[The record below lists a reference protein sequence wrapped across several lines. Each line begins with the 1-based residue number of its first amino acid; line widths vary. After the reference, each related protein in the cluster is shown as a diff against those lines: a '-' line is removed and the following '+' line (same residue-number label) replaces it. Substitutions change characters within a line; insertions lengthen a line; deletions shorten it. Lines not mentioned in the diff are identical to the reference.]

1 LLNTPPEAMSDSTSS
16 KNDQVIVLIRV
27 DDELCASLISDCD
40 FEGRQLI
47 CFKTDDEMFS
57 EWEEKKFTPVAIIS
71 KSDILGRFG
80 INLVESLNEKKFP
93 LVPVLLVAKHLD
105 KNLRKIALSAG
116 ITDIFIRP
124 VKIKNI
130 ETRVNFLIDNWA
142 DLQKKLKKKETA
154 LYHTPSGKRAFDL
167 FFSGLAILFLSPVF
181 LLVYILIKLE
191 SAGPAFY
198 YSYRVGTGYRVFKFY
213 KFRSMYVNA
222 DKRLKDLKHLN
233 QYDIDAATEEKTT
246 SLNNTGSLC
255 NDCISYGK
263 CQFPLYADKVRWCEK
278 DFLDSRKTHHNSTFF
293 KIKDDPRITKIGNAI
308 RNLSIDELPQLWNVF
323 IGNMS
328 IVGNR
333 PLPLYEAE
341 KLTTDKYALRFAA
354 PAGITGLWQVEKRG
368 KGDMSEEERIAL
380 DNTYAQ
386 NHSLLNDVKLI
397 FKTIPALLQK
407 ENV

>member
-1 LLNTPPEAMSDSTSS
+1 MSDPTSLKS
-16 KNDQVIVLIRV
+16 NQIIVLLRA
-27 DDELCASLISDCD
+27 DDELYASLIAKCD
-40 FEGRQLI
+40 FEGRQFI
-47 CFKTDDEMFS
+47 NFNDDGVMFD
-57 EWEEKKFTPVAIIS
+57 EWEQKKLNVVAIVS
-71 KSDILGRFG
+71 KSDILGKYG
-80 INLVESLNEKKFP
+80 VNLIDSFNKRKIKP
-93 LVPVLLVAKHLD
+93 IPILLIGKHLD

-116 ITDIFIRP
+116 ITDFFVRP
-124 VKIKNI
+124 ANI
-130 ETRVNFLIDNWA
+130 EHVETRLNFLINNWA
-142 DLQKKLKKKETA
+142 DLQNKLDKKA
-154 LYHTPSGKRAFDL
+154 ITPYKTPAGKRAFDL
-167 FFSGLAILFLSPVF
+167 FFSGLALLFLSPVF
-181 LLVYILIKLE
+181 LLVYISIKLE
-191 SAGPAFY
+191 SKGPAFY

-222 DKRLKDLKHLN
+222 DRRLKDLKHLN
-233 QYDIDAATEEKTT
+233 QYNIDAAANGTEKEGK
-246 SLNNTGSLC
+246 NNTTISLC
-255 NDCISYGK
+255 NDCLSYGK
-263 CQFPLYADKVRWCEK
+263 CQFPLYADKIRWCEK
-278 DFLDSRKTHHNSTFF
+278 QYIDSRKTNSGSAFF
-293 KIKDDPRITKIGNAI
+293 KIKDDPRITKVGNVI

-368 KGDMSEEERIAL
+368 KGDMSEEERLAL

-386 NHSLLNDVKLI
+386 NHSLINDVKLI

>member
-1 LLNTPPEAMSDSTSS
+1 MSDPISS

-27 DDELCASLISDCD
+27 DDELCASLTANCD
-40 FEGRQLI
+40 FEGRQLL
-47 CFKTDDEMFS
+47 CFKNDDEMFS
-57 EWEEKKFTPVAIIS
+57 EWEEKKFNPVAIIS

-80 INLVESLNEKKFP
+80 VNLLESLNKKKFP
-93 LVPVLLVAKHLD
+93 VVPVLLIAKHLD

-116 ITDIFIRP
+116 ITDIFLRP
-124 VKIKNI
+124 VKTKNI
-130 ETRVNFLIDNWA
+130 ETRTNFLIDNWA
-142 DLQKKLKKKETA
+142 DLQKKLKKKETL
-154 LYHTPSGKRAFDL
+154 LYHTPLGKRAFDI
-167 FFSGLAILFLSPVF
+167 FFSGMSLLFLSPVF

-191 SAGPAFY
+191 SPGPAFY
-198 YSYRVGTGYRVFKFY
+198 YSYRVGTGYRVFRFY

-222 DKRLKDLKHLN
+222 DRRLKDLKHLN
-233 QYDIDAATEEKTT
+233 QYDIDAAAAGEEKLNST
-246 SLNNTGSLC
+246 NNTGSLC

-263 CQFPLYADKVRWCEK
+263 CQFPLYADKIRWCEK

-293 KIKDDPRITKIGNAI
+293 KIKDDPRITKTGNII

-341 KLTTDKYALRFAA
+341 KLTTDRYALRFAA

>member
-1 LLNTPPEAMSDSTSS
+1 MSIADPS
-16 KNDQVIVLIRV
+16 KQNQVIALIRP
-27 DDELCASLISDCD
+27 DDELYIGLTTQCD
-40 FEGRQLI
+40 FEGRQLLG
-47 CFKTDDEMFS
+47 FSTGDDFFS
-57 EWEEKKFTPVAIIS
+57 EWEEKKLNVVAIIS
-71 KSDILGRFG
+71 KSDILGKYG
-80 INLVESLNEKKFP
+80 INLLEKLSKTK
-93 LVPVLLVAKHLD
+93 LSNIPVLLVSKHLD

-124 VKIKNI
+124 VKFKNI
-130 ETRVNFLIDNWA
+130 QARTNFLINNWA
-142 DLQKKLKKKETA
+142 DLQKKLKKKGITT
-154 LYHTPSGKRAFDL
+154 YRTPFGKRAFDT
-167 FFSGLAILFLSPVF
+167 FFSGMALLFLSPVF
-181 LLVYILIKLE
+181 LMVYLLIKLE
-191 SAGPAFY
+191 SKGPAFY

-233 QYDIDAATEEKTT
+233 QYDIDAANSGEKPTNIATE
-246 SLNNTGSLC
+246 SLC
-255 NDCISYGK
+255 NDCQGYGK

-278 DFLDSRKTHHNSTFF
+278 QYIDSRKTSHGSAFF
-293 KIKDDPRITKIGNAI
+293 KIKDDPRITKVGNVI
-308 RNLSIDELPQLWNVF
+308 RNLSTDELPQLWNVF

-368 KGDMSEEERIAL
+368 KGDMSEEERLML

-386 NHSLLNDVKLI
+386 NHSMVNDLKLI